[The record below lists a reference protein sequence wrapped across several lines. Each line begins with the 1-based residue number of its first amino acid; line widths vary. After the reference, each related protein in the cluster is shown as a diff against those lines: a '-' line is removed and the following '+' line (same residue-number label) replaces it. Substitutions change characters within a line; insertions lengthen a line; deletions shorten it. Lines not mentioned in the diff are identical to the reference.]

1 MINCLQRTL
10 SRQAEIDLSE
20 YGLSGVQMHTLI
32 YLRIKGL
39 HDEKVCQRDIERE
52 TGLRPSSVS
61 SMITVLEKN
70 GFIVREQSQ
79 SDARTKYLTLSEKG
93 LKVCIDHKKIVDSG
107 DRFIEEALTP
117 EEQENFKYLLDKILD
132 YSKQN
137 SK

>member
-20 YGLSGVQMHTLI
+20 YGLSGVQMHTLVF
-32 YLRIKGL
+32 LRIKGL
-39 HDEKVCQRDIERE
+39 HGEKVCQRDIERE

-79 SDARTKYLTLSEKG
+79 SDARTKYLNLTEKG
-93 LKVCIDHKKIVDSG
+93 VTVCEKHKKVMVHG
-107 DRFIEEALTP
+107 DILIEDALTP
-117 EEQENFKYLLDKILD
+117 EEQESLKYLLNKILD
-132 YSKQN
+132 YTKQN
-137 SK
+137 KK